1 MWENS
6 TKIPSTRATVSR
18 DLFNTLS
25 CVWYTRNQTLNSIK
39 SSAPVHK
46 HWCLA
51 HESPMLVCNDDSFA
65 NICPQIQYSN
75 TGNKTRSTYPKALLR
90 WPIRMIV
97 QFAARTKA
105 GSTTQH
111 QSTNTGASAQSATEH
126 ARKFQL
132 PQWLFLA
139 DDSTTQ
145 NIPAE
150 HQ

>member
-25 CVWYTRNQTLNSIK
+25 CVWCTHNQTIKSIK

-90 WPIRMIV
+90 GPVRRIV

-105 GSTTQH
+105 DSTTQH
-111 QSTNTGASAQSATEH
+111 QSTNTGASAQCATGNTCS
-126 ARKFQL
+126 Q
-132 PQWLFLA
+132 
-139 DDSTTQ
+139 
-145 NIPAE
+145 IPVTPMVVPR
-150 HQ
+150 